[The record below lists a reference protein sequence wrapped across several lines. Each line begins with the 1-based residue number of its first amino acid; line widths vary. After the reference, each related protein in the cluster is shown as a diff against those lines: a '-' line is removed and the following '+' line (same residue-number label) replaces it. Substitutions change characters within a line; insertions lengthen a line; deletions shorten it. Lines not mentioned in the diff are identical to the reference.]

1 MKRKKPSR
9 RNIQNLPCAIIPR
22 DAGTQYAPT
31 VRLGKIVARL
41 HQNAIYSEL
50 ALQQEGPE
58 AIRLALTKW
67 GGRSLRDLA
76 RATGLSPAYLSLVST
91 GKQRISLAALQRILC
106 ECPGVLLGDA
116 EINVRRVK

>member
-9 RNIQNLPCAIIPR
+9 RNRQNLPCLMFPR
-22 DAGTQYAPT
+22 DAAHYAPT

-41 HQNAIYSEL
+41 HQNAIYSEQ

-58 AIRLALTKW
+58 AIRIALTRW

-76 RATGLSPAYLSLVST
+76 RATGLSPTYLSLVST

-106 ECPGVLLGDA
+106 ECPGVLQSDA
-116 EINVRRVK
+116 EIHVRMAK